1 VLALGL
7 VSHSGLLFP
16 RIFLKALNGA
26 PASEQMHDE
35 ENDCENDQNV
45 NETAR
50 HVESEKTQSP
60 ADEKDD
66 SYDE

>member
-1 VLALGL
+1 VFALGL

-16 RIFLKALNGA
+16 KKLLKVLNGT
-26 PASEQMHDE
+26 PTSEQMHDE

-50 HVESEKTQSP
+50 HVESEK
-60 ADEKDD
+60 A
-66 SYDE
+66 